1 MRNDEL
7 YCFVFSRQSK
17 YGENLAYLP
26 KSSPAALP
34 VKVKSRKKFNFRQKQ
49 RSQKSVKIFS
59 PNIESAGLN
68 LKS

>member
-26 KSSPAALP
+26 KSSPAYLP
-34 VKVKSRKKFNFRQKQ
+34 VKVKSKKKN
-49 RSQKSVKIFS
+49 SFS
-59 PNIESAGLN
+59 PKNNAA
-68 LKS
+68 KKV